1 MRHSPIRLSA
11 LALAGALAIAAAA
24 SVARAGDGGLQLPP
38 AGHTLVNLSA
48 SERTTLPQDL
58 LTAALRIEARGA
70 EPRKVQDDINK
81 AMTRALALAKA
92 VPTVKTST
100 GGYQVYEQRLERNV
114 RVWQGQQTVQLESKD
129 SAALLDL
136 AGKLQG
142 AGFAVSGLNW
152 SLSPERAESVRDEL
166 LVKAL
171 GNLKAKAALV
181 ARTLGK
187 SGYELTDVNL
197 DGAPQPVPM
206 YRAVRMEMAMAA
218 DGAVAA
224 PVAEAGETE
233 VVVGVSAR
241 ALLKP

>member
-1 MRHSPIRLSA
+1 LVGLPA
-11 LALAGALAIAAAA
+11 PAAA
-24 SVARAGDGGLQLPP
+24 GDDGLRLPP
-38 AGHTLVNLSA
+38 TGHTLLNLSA
-48 SERTTLPQDL
+48 SERMTLPQDL
-58 LTAALRIEARGA
+58 LGASLRVESRSAD
-70 EPRKVQDDINK
+70 PRKVQDDINK

>member
-1 MRHSPIRLSA
+1 MRHSPTRLPA

-81 AMTRALALAKA
+81 AMTKALALAKA

-171 GNLKAKAALV
+171 GNLKTKAALV
-181 ARTLGK
+181 ARTLGN

-197 DGAPQPVPM
+197 DGAPQPVPV

>member
-1 MRHSPIRLSA
+1 MRHSPTRLSA
-11 LALAGALAIAAAA
+11 LALAGALAIAAAV

-48 SERTTLPQDL
+48 SERMTLPQDL

-81 AMTRALALAKA
+81 AMTKALALAKA

>member
-1 MRHSPIRLSA
+1 MRHSPTRLSA
-11 LALAGALAIAAAA
+11 LALAAALAIAAAA
-24 SVARAGDGGLQLPP
+24 SVARAGDSGLQLPP

-197 DGAPQPVPM
+197 DGAPQPMPM
-206 YRAVRMEMAMAA
+206 YRAARMEMAMA
-218 DGAVAA
+218 DGAVAP

>member
-1 MRHSPIRLSA
+1 MRHSPTRLPA
-11 LALAGALAIAAAA
+11 LALAGALAIAAAT

-81 AMTRALALAKA
+81 AMTKALALAKT

-171 GNLKAKAALV
+171 GNLKTKAALV

-197 DGAPQPVPM
+197 DGAPQPVPV

>member
-1 MRHSPIRLSA
+1 MRHSPTRLSA
-11 LALAGALAIAAAA
+11 LALAGALAITAAA

-206 YRAVRMEMAMAA
+206 YRAARMEMAMA
-218 DGAVAA
+218 DGAVAP

>member
-1 MRHSPIRLSA
+1 MRHSPTRLSA

-48 SERTTLPQDL
+48 SERMTLPQDL
-58 LTAALRIEARGA
+58 LTASLRIEARGA

-81 AMTRALALAKA
+81 AMTRTLALAKA

-171 GNLKAKAALV
+171 GNLQAKAALV

>member
-1 MRHSPIRLSA
+1 MRHSPTRLPA

-81 AMTRALALAKA
+81 AMTKALALAKA

-171 GNLKAKAALV
+171 GNLKTKAALV

-197 DGAPQPVPM
+197 DGAPQPVPV